1 MRQAEQSN
9 DGASIGVTFVTADGR
24 ECPVRAMSGA
34 SLMEAAI
41 EYGVPGIEAD
51 CGGSCA
57 CATCHVY
64 VDPEWFGVVGEPSEM
79 ESGTLYF
86 GADRR
91 PTSRLSCQVVITP
104 EMEGMRVTVA
114 PYS

>member
-1 MRQAEQSN
+1 
-9 DGASIGVTFVTADGR
+9 
-24 ECPVRAMSGA
+24 
-34 SLMEAAI
+34 
-41 EYGVPGIEAD
+41 
-51 CGGSCA
+51 
-57 CATCHVY
+57 VY